1 MSWLKKIRFP
11 LILLVLLTVIG
22 VAAKAGHAP
31 AITGKHQKQL
41 LKPHSNLSQTAFQ
54 WVNAPIPEK
63 SDELLFVEESE
74 DDQHHWV
81 LQLTNRQ
88 FSICISILFGQ
99 PEPGFEL
106 AAVPDSGNLPITL
119 QSTGERLSSLQIF
132 RI

>member
-1 MSWLKKIRFP
+1 MSWLKKIRILP
-11 LILLVLLTVIG
+11 ILLVLLTVIG
-22 VAAKAGHAP
+22 VPAKAGHAP
-31 AITGKHQKQL
+31 AIAGKHQKQL
-41 LKPHSNLSQTAFQ
+41 LNPHSTLSQTTLQ
-54 WVNAPIPEK
+54 WINAPVPEK
-63 SDELLFVEESE
+63 PEELLFVEESE

-81 LQLTNRQ
+81 LQLTKRQ

-99 PEPGFEL
+99 PEPGSEL

>member
-1 MSWLKKIRFP
+1 MSWLKKIRFS

-31 AITGKHQKQL
+31 AIAGKHQKQL
-41 LKPHSNLSQTAFQ
+41 LNPHSNLSQTALQ

-106 AAVPDSGNLPITL
+106 AAVPDSGNFPITL

>member
-1 MSWLKKIRFP
+1 MSWLKKIQFP
-11 LILLVLLTVIG
+11 LLLLVLLTVIG

-31 AITGKHQKQL
+31 ATAGKHQKQL
-41 LKPHSNLSQTAFQ
+41 LNLHSTFSQTSFQ
-54 WVNAPIPEK
+54 WVNAPVPEK

-106 AAVPDSGNLPITL
+106 AAVSDSGNFPITL

>member
-11 LILLVLLTVIG
+11 LLLLVLLTVIG

-31 AITGKHQKQL
+31 AIAGKHQKQL
-41 LKPHSNLSQTAFQ
+41 LNPHSNLSQTAFQ
-54 WVNAPIPEK
+54 WVNAPVPEK